1 MTSNRKSGEG
11 VTIVTQTRV
20 RPGNED
26 AFAQW
31 QKGTSEAIARYELT
45 RAQPHGCRAR
55 PGGSGHASAAL
66 GVPRRLS
73 GIREGLRVAAARMT
87 MEPFIFKA
95 LPTRVVFGSG
105 TLAGEVER
113 LGRGE
118 RLP

>member
-1 MTSNRKSGEG
+1 
-11 VTIVTQTRV
+11 
-20 RPGNED
+20 
-26 AFAQW
+26 
-31 QKGTSEAIARYELT
+31 
-45 RAQPHGCRAR
+45 
-55 PGGSGHASAAL
+55 
-66 GVPRRLS
+66 
-73 GIREGLRVAAARMT
+73 MT